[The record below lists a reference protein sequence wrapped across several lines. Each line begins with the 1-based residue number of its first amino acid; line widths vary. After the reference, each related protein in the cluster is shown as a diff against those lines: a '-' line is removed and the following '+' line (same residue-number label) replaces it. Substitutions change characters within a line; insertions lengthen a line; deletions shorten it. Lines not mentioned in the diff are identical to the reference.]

1 MLTLEEIY
9 PPYGLTISSGALTMR
24 VLRDDDIPELV
35 DLIASGVQV
44 PGLPMPFIRDWHAGP
59 LAPGTPDGF
68 PTTSLA
74 WWWTQRASFAPENWK
89 MALAVRLDGE
99 LVGMQDMNA
108 TDFPH
113 TRSVETGSWLGLRH
127 QGKGVGTLMRQLVV
141 GFAFDEL
148 GATACHSGYVSGNEA
163 SAAVSRKVGYSDNG
177 LRHITQTIDGKKMPV
192 MEYQVRVTPES
203 YNRPSQDVTVQGAEQ
218 LRNFLGINH

>member
-35 DLIASGVQV
+35 DLIASGVQA

-74 WWWTQRASFAPENWK
+74 WWWTQRATFAPEKWK
-89 MALAVRLDGE
+89 MALAVRLDGD

-177 LRHITQTIDGKKMPV
+177 LRHITQTIDGKKVPV
-192 MEYQVRVTPES
+192 TEYQVRVTPES

-218 LRNFLGINH
+218 LRTFLGIDH